1 MAIFEITHVPL
12 SLGKSIRLV
21 VLLPDG
27 VDPAKCPL
35 LYLLHGLSDDSSS
48 WLHRTRIETYAAEHG
63 LAVVMPDGGKSWYCN
78 QSGAL
83 NYYDYIAKEIPE
95 FLMRTF
101 RLGGDPSKRFIAGLS
116 MGGYGAMKFALREPG
131 SFAAAAGFSGST
143 DPVRVATRHPAI
155 YEAAFKTT
163 PWAPEDDLDH
173 LVENYPVDVPKPR
186 LYVSCGTK
194 DERMYCS
201 EHLRDHARK
210 NGFEVVWDD
219 EPLNH
224 CWEFWDHQ
232 IRKAIPWMLEGR

>member
-83 NYYDYIAKEIPE
+83 NYYD
-95 FLMRTF
+95 
-101 RLGGDPSKRFIAGLS
+101 
-116 MGGYGAMKFALREPG
+116 
-131 SFAAAAGFSGST
+131 
-143 DPVRVATRHPAI
+143 
-155 YEAAFKTT
+155 
-163 PWAPEDDLDH
+163 
-173 LVENYPVDVPKPR
+173 
-186 LYVSCGTK
+186 
-194 DERMYCS
+194 
-201 EHLRDHARK
+201 
-210 NGFEVVWDD
+210 
-219 EPLNH
+219 
-224 CWEFWDHQ
+224 
-232 IRKAIPWMLEGR
+232 